1 MRDEHQRLVSSEF
14 PDRLGD
20 EIRVLRPVR
29 RFDTAQ
35 RRERRPV
42 VRAMPRLVVR
52 KASLSATQAEDLAY
66 VVEGERFQAKVGG
79 SEETASGAL
88 RVTSILRREDGAWK
102 ILHRHA
108 DPITTVR
115 PAASVIQK

>member
-1 MRDEHQRLVSSEF
+1 MLH
-14 PDRLGD
+14 
-20 EIRVLRPVR
+20 
-29 RFDTAQ
+29 
-35 RRERRPV
+35 
-42 VRAMPRLVVR
+42 
-52 KASLSATQAEDLAY
+52 
-66 VVEGERFQAKVGG
+66 QAKVGG